1 MALQDKH
8 DTKLIIYMNIKT
20 NIMTLELTN
29 RQVSLLQ
36 DLIYN
41 EIDRCGGVDN
51 LSDDIEAIL
60 TEIREKKTL
69 KAL

>member
-36 DLIYN
+36 DLIFE
-41 EIDRCGGVDN
+41 EIDRVGGYDN
-51 LSDDIEAIL
+51 LLDEIEDILEQ
-60 TEIREKKTL
+60 IRIQKAL